1 MFKMEAI
8 QDGTI
13 RNWILLKGVKLTD
26 FNLECHSP
34 EIAKELCRLI
44 NGVELEKLEQENK
57 ELREQNEGLKDIIE
71 IKQVKITD
79 LLIELEKQEQSSQ
92 ECPKEKC
99 GKYGKYDMMDG
110 VAIPRCIGDCKRYVQ
125 SDNFEPVSPVN
136 LESKK
141 EE

>member
-1 MFKMEAI
+1 MEDIREKVCKVCYLFTGSDVFEKCCEATIVEMEGCLIFKAI
-8 QDGTI
+8 RT
-13 RNWILLKGVKLTD
+13 L
-26 FNLECHSP
+26 
-34 EIAKELCRLI
+34 
-44 NGVELEKLEQENK
+44 
-57 ELREQNEGLKDIIE
+57 
-71 IKQVKITD
+71 
-79 LLIELEKQEQSSQ
+79 QSSQ